1 MIFDFIS
8 GEASTQE
15 GGEKFAQWLAEDT
28 DLTQKEKKSVVEK
41 IKDFFTKL
49 LDAVRSVIEGQGTL
63 NTTARAGQK
72 AAQQVPV
79 LDDFFNALDNAIDN
93 RQRMLDGEHGSEVEN
108 SQSEIRHSIEM
119 TEDGEP
125 CVVIDNDVLAGVSKS
140 QWAAKIKDILTEY
153 KSGVDLWG
161 SVVKV
166 NAISKNEF
174 LNSKYTQY
182 IRSREKTA
190 YKDKLLSAQNLDEI
204 LQSSKNKKIEDLK
217 HSRND
222 TFKQFA
228 HSDVL
233 LKVGENG
240 YTADVI
246 IGITTQNA
254 MVFYDIVDM
263 RKADVKIKNA
273 TPQGYAISRKPF
285 KRGIASDNK
294 VTQNEPVVNT
304 HSMQNGQ
311 KNAQNGKNNT
321 RHSFE
326 VDSQGNELTKAQQRR
341 YKHVA
346 PELRDEDG
354 KIKPFYHGT
363 ARADRVGYVF
373 DPNRATSGPMAYF
386 TDDPDIATNYSRD
399 KADTSL
405 AYDSDYD
412 SYETQFQVNGKPV
425 TEYWN
430 TLTAAEKKAMT
441 EKIKQ
446 VTLDDD
452 DNIVL
457 KNGNR
462 YGIVNFNDYELH
474 RAKGNALSVLVDGW
488 LNDGTLWN
496 EESRFLDVLKAVG
509 VEQARYNDPNY
520 REEKVYKAY
529 LNLTNPYDTG
539 TLDQAF
545 IDDLQ
550 AYVDDTD
557 MSRYTTDNAQAD
569 MWDKNGI
576 PIEDWL
582 ERLQDDLENGTTHA
596 WTTVPDVVTDFLKDS
611 GYDGIVDQGGKHGGD
626 QHTVAIPFYSN
637 QIKEVTNGNPTDSP
651 DIRYS
656 KQVDYDKALT
666 GDEKK
671 KYNRALQTGEDAGLR
686 ISDNSILVECE
697 NNSKYQY
704 KYVVYDD
711 MEDGPV
717 IRDVYAIGRIDS
729 NVEDD
734 VASQCHEI
742 ARFINAIEEEKYDN
756 REYIRQVLSNSIK
769 NTSYILRRY
778 NSGTHRF
785 YVIGRGS
792 VENGTNTLNKSVRER
807 TAGQDTRAAGELTES
822 RKSKEI
828 TDQYKAAEDTGTKY
842 SYAELTAKPDM
853 PITKID
859 DTVQYVP
866 NAESRKHIVNQAI
879 ENAKRVGTTN
889 EDGNAVIHVADI
901 DTDVVVS
908 KKAIKHSLDRR
919 LSVNAPVVLQ
929 AGEIL
934 SNAVQINELVPRK
947 ASIEKANVLVGMAKN
962 AQNEPYVASFIV
974 NKHTKELQSI
984 DVLYAVNAKKEPTGS
999 SKSPQVSTPA
1009 TGSNIS
1015 IANLLDYVN
1024 RYFPDMLSESVLRQ
1038 YGYTARPEGEI
1049 GKSALYSKSIDDTG
1063 RTSLLRDDKRL
1074 DEMNITLRQVFDSQ
1088 ELETGHHTS
1097 QTQVQ
1102 RVARQLKKSTGSK
1115 MDTPR
1120 LMVQL
1125 KSLFDYI
1132 GNNDDVTFSSVMD
1145 RAREIAHLYHPDLK

>member
-15 GGEKFAQWLAEDT
+15 GGEKFAKWLAEDT

-79 LDDFFNALDNAIDN
+79 LDDFFNALDNAIGN
-93 RQRMLDGEHGSEVEN
+93 RQRMLDGEQNSTESGSIETIRLSKKIDTPLSEV
-108 SQSEIRHSIEM
+108 
-119 TEDGEP
+119 T
-125 CVVIDNDVLAGVSKS
+125 NDVLSMADEKAKQNAAEDTYIRIIKNTPQVILEHVNGSEDLEVIMRFDKYYLAARHDGVLNGHYHNLGTLMSELPRYIEQPDAIIRLENGRLNVISDLGGKNGLIS
-140 QWAAKIKDILTEY
+140 IELSTVKDINRKNQLYNLVVTAFEPKNNY
-153 KSGVDLWG
+153 LKNTIKKA
-161 SVVKV
+161 VKV
-166 NAISKNEF
+166 H
-174 LNSKYTQY
+174 Y
-182 IRSREKTA
+182 EK
-190 YKDKLLSAQNLDEI
+190 KDLSQVNHQLYEWLATINDKSSNTKVSQNGPD
-204 LQSSKNKKIEDLK
+204 
-217 HSRND
+217 
-222 TFKQFA
+222 
-228 HSDVL
+228 
-233 LKVGENG
+233 
-240 YTADVI
+240 
-246 IGITTQNA
+246 
-254 MVFYDIVDM
+254 
-263 RKADVKIKNA
+263 
-273 TPQGYAISRKPF
+273 
-285 KRGIASDNK
+285 
-294 VTQNEPVVNT
+294 VNT
-304 HSMQNGQ
+304 HSMQNGH

-321 RHSFE
+321 RHSLE
-326 VDSQGNELTKAQQRR
+326 VDSQGNELTEAQQRR

-373 DPNRATSGPMAYF
+373 DPKRATSGPMAYF

-446 VTLDDD
+446 VTLDDN

-457 KNGNR
+457 KPGNQI
-462 YGIVNFNDYELH
+462 GIGSFSDYELH
-474 RAKGNALSVLVDGW
+474 RAKGNALSVLVDMW
-488 LNDGTLWN
+488 LGDGNLWN

-509 VEQARYNDPNY
+509 IDQAQYNDPDY
-520 REEKVYKAY
+520 REEKVYQAY
-529 LNLTNPYDTG
+529 LNITNPYNTG
-539 TLDQAF
+539 KLDQSF

-550 AYVDDTD
+550 SYVDDAD
-557 MSRYTTDNAQAD
+557 MSRYDTDNAQAD

-582 ERLQDDLENGTTHA
+582 ERLQDDLDNGTTHA
-596 WTTVPDVVTDFLKDS
+596 WTTVPDIVTDFLKDS
-611 GYDGIVDQGGKHGGD
+611 GYDGIVDQGGKNGGD
-626 QHTVAIPFYSN
+626 QHTVAIPFYPN

-656 KQVDYDKALT
+656 KRVGFDNALT
-666 GDEKK
+666 GAEKK
-671 KYNRALQTGEDAGLR
+671 KYNRAMQTGEDAGLR

-697 NNSKYQY
+697 NDSKYQY

-717 IRDVYAIGRIDS
+717 VRDVYAIGRIDP

-756 REYIRQVLSNSIK
+756 REYIRKVLSNSIK

-792 VENGTNTLNKSVRER
+792 AKNGRNTLNKSVRER

-822 RKSKEI
+822 RK
-828 TDQYKAAEDTGTKY
+828 
-842 SYAELTAKPDM
+842 
-853 PITKID
+853 
-859 DTVQYVP
+859 
-866 NAESRKHIVNQAI
+866 
-879 ENAKRVGTTN
+879 
-889 EDGNAVIHVADI
+889 
-901 DTDVVVS
+901 
-908 KKAIKHSLDRR
+908 
-919 LSVNAPVVLQ
+919 
-929 AGEIL
+929 
-934 SNAVQINELVPRK
+934 
-947 ASIEKANVLVGMAKN
+947 
-962 AQNEPYVASFIV
+962 
-974 NKHTKELQSI
+974 
-984 DVLYAVNAKKEPTGS
+984 
-999 SKSPQVSTPA
+999 
-1009 TGSNIS
+1009 
-1015 IANLLDYVN
+1015 
-1024 RYFPDMLSESVLRQ
+1024 
-1038 YGYTARPEGEI
+1038 
-1049 GKSALYSKSIDDTG
+1049 SKSIDDTG

-1125 KSLFDYI
+1125 KGLFDYI

-1145 RAREIAHLYHPDLK
+1145 QAKEIAHELLDSTPEHTVRDEYAQEVLDTLRGMAITLSDEQKAETAYHHDRYGNDLLFLYFASKSTVISTVTPKNFCFLLLFV

>member
-15 GGEKFAQWLAEDT
+15 GGEKFAKWLAEDT
-28 DLTQKEKKSVVEK
+28 DLTQKEKKSVIEK
-41 IKDFFTKL
+41 IKDFFAKL
-49 LDAVRSVIEGQGTL
+49 LDAVRSVIEGQGAL

-93 RQRMLDGEHGSEVEN
+93 RQRMLEGKHGGEAEN
-108 SQSEIRHSIEM
+108 SQSEIRHSIEI

-125 CVVIDNDVLAGVSKS
+125 CVVIDNDVLAGVPKS
-140 QWAAKIKDILTEY
+140 RWATKIKNILSEY

-161 SVVKV
+161 GVVKV

-174 LNSKYTQY
+174 LNSKYSQY
-182 IRSREKTA
+182 LKAKEKTA

-204 LQSSKNKKIEDLK
+204 LKSGKNKKIEDLK

-222 TFKQFA
+222 SFKQFA

-273 TPQGYAISRKPF
+273 TPQGYANSRKPF
-285 KRGIASDNK
+285 KQGIASDNK
-294 VTQNEPVVNT
+294 VTQNGPDVNT

-321 RHSFE
+321 RHSLE
-326 VDSQGNELTKAQQRR
+326 VDSQGNELTEAQQWR

-373 DPNRATSGPMAYF
+373 DPKRATSGPMAYF

-446 VTLDDD
+446 VTLDDN

-457 KNGNR
+457 KPGNQI
-462 YGIVNFNDYELH
+462 GIGSFSDYELH
-474 RAKGNALSVLVDGW
+474 RAKGNALSVLVDMW
-488 LNDGTLWN
+488 LGDGNLWN

-509 VEQARYNDPNY
+509 IDQAQYNDPDY
-520 REEKVYKAY
+520 REEKVYQAY
-529 LNLTNPYDTG
+529 LNITNPYNTG
-539 TLDQAF
+539 KLDQSF

-550 AYVDDTD
+550 SYVDDAD
-557 MSRYTTDNAQAD
+557 MSRYDTDNAQAD

-582 ERLQDDLENGTTHA
+582 ERLQDDLDNGTTHA

-611 GYDGIVDQGGKHGGD
+611 GYDGIVDQGGKNGGD

-656 KQVDYDKALT
+656 KRVGFDNALT
-666 GDEKK
+666 PAEWK
-671 KYNRALQTGEDAGLR
+671 KYNSLVSTDNHSGLR
-686 ISDNSILVECE
+686 ISDNAFLVEGE
-697 NNSKYQY
+697 KGKNNY
-704 KYVVYDD
+704 KLVFFDNSFDDKPITAVYGIGDSGFHFDKTQFDAKKVAEVINKVEEKSYDD
-711 MEDGPV
+711 KKVVRG
-717 IRDVYAIGRIDS
+717 
-729 NVEDD
+729 
-734 VASQCHEI
+734 
-742 ARFINAIEEEKYDN
+742 
-756 REYIRQVLSNSIK
+756 
-769 NTSYILRRY
+769 ILRHLSESYGLVLTKYGDR
-778 NSGTHRF
+778 NTRGFTLRPGSNENVKTGGEEF
-785 YVIGRGS
+785 AGR
-792 VENGTNTLNKSVRER
+792 R

-822 RKSKEI
+822 RKSK
-828 TDQYKAAEDTGTKY
+828 
-842 SYAELTAKPDM
+842 
-853 PITKID
+853 
-859 DTVQYVP
+859 
-866 NAESRKHIVNQAI
+866 
-879 ENAKRVGTTN
+879 
-889 EDGNAVIHVADI
+889 
-901 DTDVVVS
+901 
-908 KKAIKHSLDRR
+908 
-919 LSVNAPVVLQ
+919 
-929 AGEIL
+929 
-934 SNAVQINELVPRK
+934 
-947 ASIEKANVLVGMAKN
+947 
-962 AQNEPYVASFIV
+962 
-974 NKHTKELQSI
+974 SI
-984 DVLYAVNAKKEPTGS
+984 DG
-999 SKSPQVSTPA
+999 
-1009 TGSNIS
+1009 
-1015 IANLLDYVN
+1015 
-1024 RYFPDMLSESVLRQ
+1024 
-1038 YGYTARPEGEI
+1038 
-1049 GKSALYSKSIDDTG
+1049 TG

-1102 RVARQLKKSTGSK
+1102 RVARQLKKFTGSK

-1125 KSLFDYI
+1125 KGLFDYI

-1145 RAREIAHLYHPDLK
+1145 QAKEIAHELLDSTPEHTVCDEYAQEVLDTLRGMAITLSDEQKAETAYHHDRYGNGLLFLYFATKSTATPKAFCFLLLFV

>member
-15 GGEKFAQWLAEDT
+15 GGEKFAKWLAEDT

-93 RQRMLDGEHGSEVEN
+93 RQRMLEGKHGGEAEN
-108 SQSEIRHSIEM
+108 SQSEIRHSIEI

-125 CVVIDNDVLAGVSKS
+125 CVVIDNDVLAGVPKS
-140 QWAAKIKDILTEY
+140 RWATKIKNILSEY

-161 SVVKV
+161 GVVKV

-174 LNSKYTQY
+174 LNSKYSQY
-182 IRSREKTA
+182 LKAKEKTA

-204 LQSSKNKKIEDLK
+204 LKSGKNKKIEDLK

-222 TFKQFA
+222 SFKQFA

-233 LKVGENG
+233 LKIGENG

-273 TPQGYAISRKPF
+273 TPQGYANSRKPF
-285 KRGIASDNK
+285 KQGIASNTK
-294 VTQNEPVVNT
+294 VSQNGPDVNT

-321 RHSFE
+321 RHSLE
-326 VDSQGNELTKAQQRR
+326 VDSQGNELTEAQQRR

-373 DPNRATSGPMAYF
+373 DPKRATSGPMAYF

-430 TLTAAEKKAMT
+430 TLNAAEKKAMT

-446 VTLDDD
+446 VTLDDN

-457 KNGNR
+457 KPGNQI
-462 YGIVNFNDYELH
+462 GIGSFSDYELH
-474 RAKGNALSVLVDGW
+474 RAKGNALSVLVDMW
-488 LNDGTLWN
+488 LGDGNLWN

-509 VEQARYNDPNY
+509 IDQAQYNDPDY
-520 REEKVYKAY
+520 REEKVYQAY
-529 LNLTNPYDTG
+529 LNITNPYNTG
-539 TLDQAF
+539 KLDQSF

-550 AYVDDTD
+550 SYVDDAD
-557 MSRYTTDNAQAD
+557 MSRYDTDNAQAD

-582 ERLQDDLENGTTHA
+582 ERLQDDLDNGTTHA

-611 GYDGIVDQGGKHGGD
+611 GYDGIVDQGGKNGGD

-656 KQVDYDKALT
+656 KQIEVDEFDEAGYDVINTT
-666 GDEKK
+666 GKK
-671 KYNRALQTGEDAGLR
+671 GYADLKREVMTWDADRHMNEVRCITIGSGFYVYKMLDTPTR
-686 ISDNSILVECE
+686 DILV
-697 NNSKYQY
+697 Y
-704 KYVVYDD
+704 KPQTATTRR
-711 MEDGPV
+711 EFNEIRKITHERKNAGPV
-717 IRDVYAIGRIDS
+717 SVSAQLGYIGREVRGDS
-729 NVEDD
+729 QLSGVE
-734 VASQCHEI
+734 SGQHK
-742 ARFINAIEEEKYDN
+742 RNA
-756 REYIRQVLSNSIK
+756 
-769 NTSYILRRY
+769 
-778 NSGTHRF
+778 SGT
-785 YVIGRGS
+785 GRSLRGEGNGNRGRS
-792 VENGTNTLNKSVRER
+792 AENVRNDQLQKGLN
-807 TAGQDTRAAGELTES
+807 ADS
-822 RKSKEI
+822 RK
-828 TDQYKAAEDTGTKY
+828 
-842 SYAELTAKPDM
+842 
-853 PITKID
+853 
-859 DTVQYVP
+859 
-866 NAESRKHIVNQAI
+866 
-879 ENAKRVGTTN
+879 
-889 EDGNAVIHVADI
+889 
-901 DTDVVVS
+901 
-908 KKAIKHSLDRR
+908 
-919 LSVNAPVVLQ
+919 
-929 AGEIL
+929 
-934 SNAVQINELVPRK
+934 
-947 ASIEKANVLVGMAKN
+947 
-962 AQNEPYVASFIV
+962 
-974 NKHTKELQSI
+974 
-984 DVLYAVNAKKEPTGS
+984 
-999 SKSPQVSTPA
+999 
-1009 TGSNIS
+1009 
-1015 IANLLDYVN
+1015 
-1024 RYFPDMLSESVLRQ
+1024 
-1038 YGYTARPEGEI
+1038 
-1049 GKSALYSKSIDDTG
+1049 SKSIDDTG

-1125 KSLFDYI
+1125 KGLFDYI

-1145 RAREIAHLYHPDLK
+1145 QAKEIAHELLDSTPEHTVRDEYAQEVLDTLRGMAITLSDEQKAETAYHHDRYGNDLLFLYFATKSTATPKAFCFLLLFV

>member
-15 GGEKFAQWLAEDT
+15 GGEKFAKWLAVDT

-41 IKDFFTKL
+41 IKNFFTKL
-49 LDAVRSVIEGQGTL
+49 MDAVCSVIEGQGTL

-93 RQRMLDGEHGSEVEN
+93 RQRMLDGDTAQKN
-108 SQSEIRHSIEM
+108 S
-119 TEDGEP
+119 TG
-125 CVVIDNDVLAGVSKS
+125 
-140 QWAAKIKDILTEY
+140 
-153 KSGVDLWG
+153 
-161 SVVKV
+161 
-166 NAISKNEF
+166 
-174 LNSKYTQY
+174 
-182 IRSREKTA
+182 EKT
-190 YKDKLLSAQNLDEI
+190 
-204 LQSSKNKKIEDLK
+204 
-217 HSRND
+217 
-222 TFKQFA
+222 
-228 HSDVL
+228 
-233 LKVGENG
+233 G
-240 YTADVI
+240 ADVRFSI
-246 IGITTQNA
+246 DPEFEKKYDQWDGSDPRVTFFLGTTGRALKNA
-254 MVFYDIVDM
+254 GMVNQKIYFDASKIL
-263 RKADVKIKNA
+263 KIKNKHPEITDSVIKQIPSVLQNPIIIMKSKDPKNKPRNFKGYTIFGELYVRNNPVLVVLGA
-273 TPQGYAISRKPF
+273 DMYGRNGMKLDGVKVVSAYRRNNAQPFMDSSDVVFVTKNKERISTWEGRTGLRLPVGDSSTNPLDTTIPQTGS
-285 KRGIASDNK
+285 S
-294 VTQNEPVVNT
+294 VNT

-311 KNAQNGKNNT
+311 KNAQNGKKNT
-321 RHSFE
+321 RHSLE
-326 VDSQGNELTKAQQRR
+326 VDSRGNELTEAQQRR

-373 DPNRATSGPMAYF
+373 DPKRATSGPMAYF
-386 TDDPDIATNYSRD
+386 TDDPDIATNYSRN

-446 VTLDDD
+446 VTLDDN

-457 KNGNR
+457 KPGNQI
-462 YGIVNFNDYELH
+462 GIGSFSDYELH
-474 RAKGNALSVLVDGW
+474 RAKGNALSVLVDMW
-488 LNDGTLWN
+488 LGDGNLWN

-509 VEQARYNDPNY
+509 IDQAQYNDPDY
-520 REEKVYKAY
+520 REEKVYQAY
-529 LNLTNPYDTG
+529 LNITNPYNTG
-539 TLDQAF
+539 KLDQSF

-550 AYVDDTD
+550 SYVDDAD
-557 MSRYTTDNAQAD
+557 MSRYDTNNAQAD

-582 ERLQDDLENGTTHA
+582 ERLQDDLDNGTTHA

-611 GYDGIVDQGGKHGGD
+611 GYDGIVDQGGKNGGD

-656 KQVDYDKALT
+656 KRVGFDNALT
-666 GDEKK
+666 GAEKK
-671 KYNRALQTGEDAGLR
+671 KYNRAMQTGEDAGLR

-717 IRDVYAIGRIDS
+717 VRDVYAIGRIDP

-756 REYIRQVLSNSIK
+756 REYIRKVLSNSIK

-792 VENGTNTLNKSVRER
+792 AKNGRNTLNKSVRER
-807 TAGQDTRAAGELTES
+807 TAGQDTRVAGELTES
-822 RKSKEI
+822 RK
-828 TDQYKAAEDTGTKY
+828 
-842 SYAELTAKPDM
+842 
-853 PITKID
+853 
-859 DTVQYVP
+859 
-866 NAESRKHIVNQAI
+866 
-879 ENAKRVGTTN
+879 
-889 EDGNAVIHVADI
+889 
-901 DTDVVVS
+901 
-908 KKAIKHSLDRR
+908 
-919 LSVNAPVVLQ
+919 
-929 AGEIL
+929 
-934 SNAVQINELVPRK
+934 
-947 ASIEKANVLVGMAKN
+947 
-962 AQNEPYVASFIV
+962 
-974 NKHTKELQSI
+974 
-984 DVLYAVNAKKEPTGS
+984 
-999 SKSPQVSTPA
+999 
-1009 TGSNIS
+1009 
-1015 IANLLDYVN
+1015 
-1024 RYFPDMLSESVLRQ
+1024 
-1038 YGYTARPEGEI
+1038 
-1049 GKSALYSKSIDDTG
+1049 SKSIDDTG

-1125 KSLFDYI
+1125 KGLFDYI

-1145 RAREIAHLYHPDLK
+1145 QAKEIAHELLDSTPEHTVRDEYAQEVLDTLRGMAITLSEEQKQEAVYHHDRYGNDLLFLYFASKSTAINTATPKVFCFLLFFV